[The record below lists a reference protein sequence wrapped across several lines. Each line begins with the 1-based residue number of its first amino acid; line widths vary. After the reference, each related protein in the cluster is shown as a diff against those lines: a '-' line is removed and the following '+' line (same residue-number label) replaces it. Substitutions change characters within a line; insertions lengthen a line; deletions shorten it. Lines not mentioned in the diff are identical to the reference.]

1 MILKRLSRFHSDF
14 YPSGYM
20 HFSSEGACNRG
31 ASTMSNIMNT
41 DQICQAFGIS
51 KSTLNN
57 WRKEKGLPYIKV
69 GRTVR
74 YDFDAVV
81 GWLKKHEVTS
91 PKTR

>member
-1 MILKRLSRFHSDF
+1 
-14 YPSGYM
+14 
-20 HFSSEGACNRG
+20 
-31 ASTMSNIMNT
+31 MSNIMNT

-81 GWLKKHEVTS
+81 EWLKKHEVTS
-91 PKTR
+91 QKSR

>member
-1 MILKRLSRFHSDF
+1 
-14 YPSGYM
+14 
-20 HFSSEGACNRG
+20 
-31 ASTMSNIMNT
+31 MNT

-81 GWLKKHEVTS
+81 EWLKKHEVRS
-91 PKTR
+91 KSR